1 MVGKRSKQKQEPEP
15 EPEPE
20 PENKPEI
27 EMICGPGLHC
37 FTDFVIKSKL

>member
-1 MVGKRSKQKQEPEP
+1 MIGKRSKQKQEHEP
-15 EPEPE
+15 KPE

-27 EMICGPGLHC
+27 EMICGPGRHY